1 MTKALPSDSAAITK
15 SPEEVAREE
24 QLMANV
30 QLVLYSLFERE
41 KVTVKQILGDLYD
54 VGSLNLIN
62 QKVPCRLLNRPAK
75 AIARYSKPVFKTIG
89 WAWFIKNCPQL
100 LTGWLHSKVRFE
112 SEPPSPAETVEAT
125 IVSTEGAIEPLAS
138 QPAIVEIQRLRAQ
151 VRLLTGALVTTA
163 TVLVATLV
171 WLSQTPRM
179 QPTLTEKSHSFSKPS
194 LRLEESKLEESKR

>member
-1 MTKALPSDSAAITK
+1 MTKALPSDSVAITK
-15 SPEEVAREE
+15 SPEEIEREK

-41 KVTVKQILGDLYD
+41 KVTVKQILGYLYD
-54 VGSLNLIN
+54 VGAINLIN
-62 QKVPCRLLNRPAK
+62 QKVPCRLLNQPAK
-75 AIARYSKPVFKTIG
+75 AIARCSKPVFKTVG

-112 SEPPSPAETVEAT
+112 SEPPPPMETVEAA
-125 IVSTEGAIEPLAS
+125 IVPTEGAIAPTAI
-138 QPAIVEIQRLRAQ
+138 QPAIVEVQRLRAQ

-171 WLSQTPRM
+171 WVSQAPRM
-179 QPTLTEKSHSFSKPS
+179 QPTLTEESRQFPKPS
-194 LRLEESKLEESKR
+194 LILEESKR